1 MTEKEVI
8 QKQEEN
14 GQQEFY
20 LIQIGSFV
28 HAYGQGAFALARTT
42 GYKVKRK
49 HRKMGEVLTAG
60 FPVTRIEQV
69 MEKIVAAGGEAAPLE
84 DGKTWLFN
92 GIDGTPDESMI
103 AEPDWKAL
111 PPNHSLFYNGEVG
124 LPVRN
129 VVPEAVREAFPPSSS
144 PCKGVAPGTVRE
156 AFPLSSSPCKGVAPG
171 TVREAFPLSSS
182 PCKGEVSEGCSTY
195 SSSPCKGEVSEGRR
209 GNDFHWLAD
218 ALRNF
223 NLSAATPLE
232 AMMFIGDLQKNIKD
246 YGPK

>member
-1 MTEKEVI
+1 M
-8 QKQEEN
+8 
-14 GQQEFY
+14 
-20 LIQIGSFV
+20 IGSFL
-28 HAYGQGAFALARTT
+28 HAYGAGAFALARAT

-49 HRKMGEVLTAG
+49 HRKLGEVLTAG
-60 FPVTRIEQV
+60 FPATRIDQV

-84 DGKTWLFN
+84 DGKTWLFK

-111 PPNHSLFYNGEVG
+111 PPNHFLFYNGEVG

-129 VVPEAVREAFPPSSS
+129 VVPEAVREAFPP
-144 PCKGVAPGTVRE
+144 
-156 AFPLSSSPCKGVAPG
+156 
-171 TVREAFPLSSS
+171 
-182 PCKGEVSEGCSTY
+182 

-232 AMMFIGDLQKNIKD
+232 AMMFVGDLQVKLKD
-246 YGPK
+246 

>member
-20 LIQIGSFV
+20 LIQIGSFI
-28 HAYGQGAFALARTT
+28 HAYGQGAFALARAT

-49 HRKMGEVLTAG
+49 HRKLGEVLTAG

-144 PCKGVAPGTVRE
+144 PCKG
-156 AFPLSSSPCKGVAPG
+156 
-171 TVREAFPLSSS
+171 
-182 PCKGEVSEGCSTY
+182 
-195 SSSPCKGEVSEGRR
+195 EVSEGRR

-232 AMMFIGDLQKNIKD
+232 AMMFVGDLQVKLKD
-246 YGPK
+246 

>member
-1 MTEKEVI
+1 MTEKEVLE
-8 QKQEEN
+8 KQEEN
-14 GQQEFY
+14 DNQEYY
-20 LIQIGSFV
+20 LILIGSFL
-28 HAYGQGAFALARTT
+28 HAYGQGAFALARAT

-49 HRKMGEVLTAG
+49 HRKLGEVLTAG
-60 FPVTRIEQV
+60 FPATRIDQV

-84 DGKTWLFN
+84 DGKTWLFK

-144 PCKGVAPGTVRE
+144 PCNGV
-156 AFPLSSSPCKGVAPG
+156 VAD
-171 TVREAFPLSSS
+171 
-182 PCKGEVSEGCSTY
+182 
-195 SSSPCKGEVSEGRR
+195 GRR

-232 AMMFIGDLQKNIKD
+232 AMMFVGDLQVKLKD
-246 YGPK
+246 

>member
-1 MTEKEVI
+1 MTEKEVLE
-8 QKQEEN
+8 KQEEN
-14 GQQEFY
+14 GQQEYY
-20 LIQIGSFV
+20 LILIGSFL
-28 HAYGQGAFALARTT
+28 HAYGQGAFALARAT

-49 HRKMGEVLTAG
+49 HRKLGEVLTAG
-60 FPVTRIEQV
+60 FPATRIDQV

-84 DGKTWLFN
+84 DGKTWLFK

-144 PCKGVAPGTVRE
+144 PCKG
-156 AFPLSSSPCKGVAPG
+156 
-171 TVREAFPLSSS
+171 
-182 PCKGEVSEGCSTY
+182 EVSEGCSTY
-195 SSSPCKGEVSEGRR
+195 SSSPCKGEVTEGRR

-232 AMMFIGDLQKNIKD
+232 AMMFVGDLQVKLKD
-246 YGPK
+246 

>member
-1 MTEKEVI
+1 MTEREVI
-8 QKQEEN
+8 EKQEGN
-14 GQQEFY
+14 GNKEYY
-20 LIQIGSFV
+20 LILIGSFL
-28 HAYGQGAFALARTT
+28 HAYGNGAFALARAT

-49 HRKMGEVLTAG
+49 HRKLGEVLTAG
-60 FPVTRIEQV
+60 FPATRIDQV

-84 DGKTWLFN
+84 DGKTWLFK

-111 PPNHSLFYNGEVG
+111 PPNHFLFYNGEVG

-129 VVPEAVREAFPPSSS
+129 VVPEAVREAFP
-144 PCKGVAPGTVRE
+144 
-156 AFPLSSSPCKGVAPG
+156 L
-171 TVREAFPLSSS
+171 
-182 PCKGEVSEGCSTY
+182 

-232 AMMFIGDLQKNIKD
+232 AMMFVGDLQVKLKD
-246 YGPK
+246 